1 MPEDI
6 KGNGLVTVLACLKS
20 KDDSLFFSDNTV
32 YQEVTDYITDTQ
44 EWEIDNGYEVLAWQ
58 PLPEPYKELATDN
71 NVVTTGDK
79 IRESNES
86 LAKFIETI
94 TDKCIRGKCL
104 ECQLY
109 KACDR
114 EDNAKD
120 IEDYLNQPYTE

>member
-1 MPEDI
+1 MQEI
-6 KGNGLVTVLACLKS
+6 LK
-20 KDDSLFFSDNTV
+20 K
-32 YQEVTDYITDTQ
+32 I
-44 EWEIDNGYEVLAWQ
+44 
-58 PLPEPYKELATDN
+58 ELATDN
-71 NVVTTGDK
+71 NVVTKSGKDNNAVTIGDK

-86 LAKFIETI
+86 LAEFIKTV

-120 IEDYLNQPYTE
+120 IEDYLNQPYTD